1 MSEKTKYRNYEFEAT
16 AFMKNDNVVYKIYCI
31 GESPDAARYEAE
43 LLLKNSGLKDYTMNA
58 SSFGSPVQLGTK
70 KYYKSVWKKV
80 DPFIKKENEQA
91 AKVQKR
97 DLMAASKSAKIDR
110 SLDGLN
116 QADENNKLEA
126 MHGKKRHII

>member
-70 KYYKSVWKKV
+70 NYYKSVWKKV
-80 DPFIKKENEQA
+80 DPFVKKEIEQA
-91 AKVQKR
+91 AKVHEE
-97 DLMAASKSAKIDR
+97 DIKSAKR
-110 SLDGLN
+110 SAKLTVG
-116 QADENNKLEA
+116 ADKIQR
-126 MHGKKRHII
+126 MKHMI

>member
-31 GESPDAARYEAE
+31 GENPDAARYEAE
-43 LLLKNSGLKDYTMNA
+43 ILLKKENIKDYTINA

-91 AKVQKR
+91 AKVHKEDIQS
-97 DLMAASKSAKIDR
+97 ASRSAK
-110 SLDGLN
+110 LTVG
-116 QADENNKLEA
+116 ADKI
-126 MHGKKRHII
+126 KRMKHII